1 MRQEDSKAGRSFG
14 LMLAAILVAG
24 GAYRAWHG
32 FPSMPTLAML
42 AAGALSA
49 TVALLRP
56 ALLDPLARVWLR
68 LGEIVGMVVR
78 PIVLAAIFF
87 LLITPVAIVA
97 RWLGRDE
104 LRLKQPRAKSY
115 WVARAPPHPDDTS
128 FERPF

>member
-1 MRQEDSKAGRSFG
+1 MMRDHGKAGRSFG
-14 LMLAAILVAG
+14 LMLAPLLLAA

-87 LLITPVAIVA
+87 LLITPIAIIA

-104 LRLKQPRAKSY
+104 LRLKRSGAKSY
-115 WVARAPPHPDDTS
+115 WVVRAPPQPNDTS
-128 FERPF
+128 FEHPF